1 VASSFV
7 HLHLHTQF
15 SLLDGANQIE
25 PLVQQIKAF
34 GQPAVA
40 MTDHGN
46 MFGAIEFYRKAKAA
60 GVKPIIG
67 CEAYMALGSR
77 HAKKDSGLAHNDYYH
92 LILLARN
99 LTGYQ
104 NLIKIVSKGYL
115 EGFYYK
121 PRIDKDLLKDHHDGI
136 IALSG
141 CLSGEIPYLIGQKDM
156 TGAMAVA
163 GEFQDIFG
171 KDQFYLEVQANGL
184 DHQRVAN
191 AGLMEIHKK
200 LGIPLAGTNDCHY
213 LKKEDARPHELML
226 CLQTGKTLSDP
237 NRMKFDTD
245 QLYVKSTEEIS
256 AAFAE
261 FPGAVSNTCRIA
273 DYCDLELAL
282 NKTHLPQYTVP
293 QSFTNREAYLEHLA
307 VAGLQARL
315 TERPSNRPSALYEQR
330 LREEL
335 MVICSMGFAGYFL
348 IVWDIIRF
356 ARSQHIPV
364 GPGRGSAAGS
374 LVAYALRITDLDPL
388 EYTLL
393 FERFLNPERVSLPDI
408 DMDFCMDRRGEV
420 INYVVDKYGSDH
432 VAQIITFGTLGAKAA
447 IRDVGRVLELP
458 YAEADKVAKLVP
470 NQLNITLQ
478 QALDQEPRLRDLTQ
492 TDARIKELMDVAQSL
507 EGLARHASTH
517 AAGVVIS
524 EGPLTDHVPLYKGAN
539 DEIVT
544 QYSMGD
550 VERIGLVKFDFLGL
564 KTLTMIR
571 RAETL
576 INESRPDQPPLI
588 VDRLPFDDPKTFTL
602 LSSGKTT
609 GIFQLESSGMRDLLT
624 GFKPDRFEDIIAII
638 ALYRP
643 GPMDLIPDFIKRKQ
657 GKVPIV
663 YETPELEPILKDT
676 YGVIVYQEQV
686 MAIANKVAGFSLGQA
701 DILRRAMGKKK
712 PEEMEKL
719 RVQFL
724 DGAKKNA
731 IPEKKAEKLYELIQK
746 FAGYGFNKSH
756 AAAYA
761 VVCYQTAY
769 LKSHYPTEFMA
780 ALMTTD
786 MGNTDKIMGYF
797 TECRDLDIK
806 VLGPDVN
813 ASQKNF
819 AVSDGSIR
827 FGLAAIKNVGE
838 GAVESIVAIRNES
851 GPFTSFFDFCRRI
864 DLRKANKRMLEG
876 LIKTGAFD
884 STGAK
889 RAQLMAV
896 LDQAIEEGAA
906 AQRERELGQTSIFGD
921 EFSGQGSSSVIAAP
935 PLPSIPEWDQ
945 AQRLTY
951 ERELTGFYI
960 SAHPLSRYETT
971 IEALSTATTTGLA
984 ELSDGKEVKL
994 CGIIASVKT
1003 TLTKKGDRMAYLT
1016 LEDLHGTVEVIVF
1029 PDLFKSAGELISPER
1044 LVRLSGTIDRGD
1056 KGTKLRVTK
1065 IEPLAEVQKQAVK
1078 RVHIR
1083 LSDHPEV
1090 QDQLLRLR
1098 EVLQRHPGGTTV
1110 SLSFRMDAALEAD
1123 TAPLPNLTV
1132 SASEHFVSDV
1142 EEVLG
1147 KGALSLLS

>member
-1 VASSFV
+1 
-7 HLHLHTQF
+7 
-15 SLLDGANQIE
+15 
-25 PLVQQIKAF
+25 
-34 GQPAVA
+34 
-40 MTDHGN
+40 
-46 MFGAIEFYRKAKAA
+46 AA
-60 GVKPIIG
+60 
-67 CEAYMALGSR
+67 AA
-77 HAKKDSGLAHNDYYH
+77 
-92 LILLARN
+92 
-99 LTGYQ
+99 
-104 NLIKIVSKGYL
+104 
-115 EGFYYK
+115 
-121 PRIDKDLLKDHHDGI
+121 
-136 IALSG
+136 
-141 CLSGEIPYLIGQKDM
+141 
-156 TGAMAVA
+156 
-163 GEFQDIFG
+163 EFQEIFG

-191 AGLMEIHKK
+191 AGLIEIHKK

-237 NRMKFDTD
+237 SRMKFDTD
-245 QLYVKSTEEIS
+245 QLYVKSTEEI
-256 AAFAE
+256 APAFAE

-273 DYCDLELAL
+273 DACELELAL
-282 NKTHLPQYTVP
+282 NRTHLPQYTVP
-293 QSFTNREAYLEHLA
+293 EGFKDREAYLEHLA
-307 VAGLQARL
+307 LAGLRERL
-315 TERPSNRPSALYEQR
+315 QERPRARPAAAYELR

-356 ARSQHIPV
+356 ARSRHIPV

-388 EYTLL
+388 EYALL
-393 FERFLNPERVSLPDI
+393 FERFLNPERISLPDI
-408 DMDFCMDRRGEV
+408 DMDFCMERRGEV
-420 INYVVDKYGSDH
+420 INYVVEKYGSDH

-447 IRDVGRVLELP
+447 IRDVGRVLEMP

-478 QALDQEPRLRDLTQ
+478 EALDLEPRLREMVQ
-492 TDARIKELMDVAQSL
+492 TDAKVSELMKIAQSL

-524 EGPLTDHVPLYKGAN
+524 EGPLTDYVPLYKGAN

-550 VERIGLVKFDFLGL
+550 IEKIGLVKFDFLGL

-576 INESRPDQPPLI
+576 INEKRPDAVPLRI
-588 VDRLPFDDPKTFTL
+588 DRIPFDDEKTFAL

-609 GIFQLESSGMRDLLT
+609 GVFQLESSGMRDLLM
-624 GFKPDRFEDIIAII
+624 GFRPDRFEDIIAII

-657 GKVPIV
+657 GKVPIT
-663 YETPELEPILKDT
+663 YETPELEPILKET

-719 RVQFL
+719 RAKFL
-724 DGAKKNA
+724 EGAMKNK
-731 IPEKKAEKLYELIQK
+731 IPEKKAERLYELIQK

-761 VVCYQTAY
+761 VLCYQTAY
-769 LKSHYPTEFMA
+769 LKAHYPTEFMA

-797 TECRDLDIK
+797 TECRNLGIK
-806 VLGPDVN
+806 VLGPDINV
-813 ASQKNF
+813 SGKNF
-819 AVSDGSIR
+819 TVVDGAIR

-838 GAVESIVAIRNES
+838 GAVESIVEIRNRT
-851 GPFTSFFDFCRRI
+851 GPFSSLFDFCRRV
-864 DLRKANKRMLEG
+864 DLRKVNKRMLEG

-896 LDQAIEEGAA
+896 LDQAVEWGAA
-906 AQRERELGQTSIFGD
+906 AQRERDLGQINIFG
-921 EFSGQGSSSVIAAP
+921 EETSGYLASGDLTAP
-935 PLPSIPEWDQ
+935 PLPSVPEWDH
-945 AQRLTY
+945 AQRLKY

-960 SAHPLSRYETT
+960 SAHPLSRYET
-971 IEALSTATTTGLA
+971 IIGALATTTTAGLA
-984 ELSDGKEVKL
+984 DVSDGKEVKL
-994 CGIIASVKT
+994 CGIIVTMKPM
-1003 TLTKKGDRMAYLT
+1003 LTKKGDRMAYLAV
-1016 LEDLHGTVEVIVF
+1016 EDLHGTIEVIVF
-1029 PDLFKSAGELISPER
+1029 PDVYTTVQEWIAPEGLIR
-1044 LVRLSGTIDRGD
+1044 VTGTIDRGD
-1056 KGTKLRVTK
+1056 KGTKLRAAK
-1065 IEPLAEVQKQAVK
+1065 IEPLAEVQKRAVK
-1078 RVHIR
+1078 QVRIR
-1083 LSDHPEV
+1083 LSDRPDAV
-1090 QDQLLRLR
+1090 DQLLRLR
-1098 EVLQRHPGGTTV
+1098 EVLQRHPGEATV
-1110 SLSFRMDAALEAD
+1110 SLSLQMDAILEAE

-1132 SASEHFVSDV
+1132 SPSEHFVSDI

-1147 KGALSLLS
+1147 KGVLSLLS

>member
-1 VASSFV
+1 MTASFV

-15 SLLDGANQIE
+15 SLLDGANQID
-25 PLVQQIKAF
+25 PLVQQIKTF

-46 MFGAIEFYRKAKAA
+46 MFGAIEFYRKAKAV

-104 NLIKIVSKGYL
+104 NLIKLVSKAYL

-121 PRIDKDLLKDHHDGI
+121 PRMDKEILREHHEGL

-156 TGAMAVA
+156 AGAMAVA
-163 GEFQDIFG
+163 GEFQEIFG
-171 KDQFYLEVQANGL
+171 KDHFYLEVQANGL
-184 DHQRVAN
+184 DHQRIAN

-237 NRMKFDTD
+237 ARMKFDTD
-245 QLYVKSTEEIS
+245 QLYVKSTEEI
-256 AAFAE
+256 APAFAE
-261 FPGAVSNTCRIA
+261 FPGAVANTCRIA
-273 DYCDLELAL
+273 DHCELELAL
-282 NKTHLPQYTVP
+282 NQTHLPQYKAPEGST
-293 QSFTNREAYLEHLA
+293 RESYLEQLA
-307 VAGLQARL
+307 LEGLKARVA
-315 TERPSNRPSALYEQR
+315 ERPSTIPTAVYEQR

-335 MVICSMGFAGYFL
+335 LVICSMGFAGYFL

-356 ARSQHIPV
+356 ARSRGIPV

-388 EYTLL
+388 VYTLL

-420 INYVVDKYGSDH
+420 LNYVVEKYGSDH

-470 NQLNITLQ
+470 NQLNITLE
-478 QALDQEPRLRDLTQ
+478 QALEAEPRLRELVD
-492 TDARIKELMDVAQSL
+492 TDPKVRELMTIARSL

-550 VERIGLVKFDFLGL
+550 VEKIGLVKFDFLGL

-571 RAETL
+571 RAEIL
-576 INESRPDQPPLI
+576 INEGRPEQPPLS
-588 VDRLPFDDPKTFTL
+588 VDRLPFDDAKTFAL

-609 GIFQLESSGMRDLLT
+609 GIFQLESSGMRDLLS

-657 GKVPIV
+657 GKIPIV
-663 YETPELEPILKDT
+663 YELPELEPILKDT

-686 MAIANKVAGFSLGQA
+686 MAIANTVAGFSLGQA

-719 RVQFL
+719 RVKFL
-724 DGAKKNA
+724 EGARQKEIA
-731 IPEKKAEKLYELIQK
+731 DKKAEKLYELIQK

-761 VVCYQTAY
+761 VVCYHTGY
-769 LKSHYPTEFMA
+769 LKAHYPTEFMA
-780 ALMTTD
+780 ALMTSD
-786 MGNTDKIMGYF
+786 MGNQDKIVGYF
-797 TECRDLDIK
+797 TECRDLGIK

-813 ASQKNF
+813 ESQKHF
-819 AVSDGSIR
+819 AVVDGAIR

-838 GAVESIVAIRNES
+838 GAVDSVLAIRAE
-851 GPFTSFFDFCRRI
+851 GGRFTSFFDFCRRV
-864 DLRKANKRMLEG
+864 DLHKVNKRMLEG
-876 LIKTGAFD
+876 LIKAGAFD
-884 STGAK
+884 SLGAK
-889 RAQLMAV
+889 RSQLMAM
-896 LDQAIEEGAA
+896 LDQAVEDGAA
-906 AQRERELGQTSIFGD
+906 AQREREMGQTSIFGED
-921 EFSGQGSSSVIAAP
+921 VQGNGSAHGNVEP
-935 PLPSIPEWDQ
+935 TLPNLPEWDQ
-945 AQRLTY
+945 AQRLKY

-960 SAHPLSRYETT
+960 TAHPLARYEAT
-971 IEALSTATTTGLA
+971 IHALATATTAGIT
-984 ELSDGKEVKL
+984 ELSDGKEVRL
-994 CGIIASVKT
+994 CGIIAGVKSM
-1003 TLTKKGDRMAYLT
+1003 LTKKGDRMAYVT
-1016 LEDLHGTVEVIVF
+1016 LEDLQGTVEVIVF
-1029 PDLFKSAGELISPER
+1029 PDLFKTVGDLIAPER
-1044 LVRLSGTIDRGD
+1044 LIRVTGTIDRGD
-1056 KGTKLRVTK
+1056 KGTKIRGIKV
-1065 IEPLAEVQKQAVK
+1065 EPLADVQTQTIK
-1078 RVHIR
+1078 RIHIR
-1083 LSDHPEV
+1083 LAARPEV
-1090 QDQLLRLR
+1090 KDQLPRLLD
-1098 EVLQRHPGGTTV
+1098 VFKRHPGATAV
-1110 SLSFRMDAALEAD
+1110 SLTFRTDGALEAD
-1123 TAPLPNLTV
+1123 TAPLPHLTV
-1132 SASEHFVSDV
+1132 SATEHFVADV

-1147 KGALSLLS
+1147 KGALSLVS

>member
-25 PLVQQIKAF
+25 PLVQQIKTF

-315 TERPSNRPSALYEQR
+315 KERPSNRPSALYEQR

-889 RAQLMAV
+889 RAQLMSV
-896 LDQAIEEGAA
+896 LDQAIEEGTA

>member
-1 VASSFV
+1 MSSSFV

-15 SLLDGANQIE
+15 SLLDGANQID
-25 PLVQQIKAF
+25 PLVQQVKAF
-34 GQPAVA
+34 NQPAVA
-40 MTDHGN
+40 ITDHGN
-46 MFGAIEFYRKAKAA
+46 MFGAVEFYRKAKEA
-60 GVKPIIG
+60 GIKPIIG

-104 NLIKIVSKGYL
+104 NLIKLVSKAYL

-121 PRIDKDLLKDHHDGI
+121 PRMDKEILKEHHEGL

-156 TGAMAVA
+156 PGALAVA
-163 GEFQDIFG
+163 AEFQEIFG
-171 KDQFYLEVQANGL
+171 KDHFYLEVQANGL

-191 AGLMEIHKK
+191 AGLIEIHKK
-200 LGIPLAGTNDCHY
+200 LGIPMAGTNDCHY

-237 NRMKFDTD
+237 SRMKFDTD
-245 QLYVKSTEEIS
+245 QLYVKSTEEVS
-256 AAFAE
+256 AAFME

-273 DYCDLELAL
+273 DHCDLELML
-282 NKTHLPQYTVP
+282 NKTHLPQYKVP
-293 QSFTNREAYLEHLA
+293 AGLTRESYLEQLA
-307 VAGLQARL
+307 LEGLATRL
-315 TERPSNRPSALYEQR
+315 RERPGTIPPAVYQQR

-356 ARSQHIPV
+356 ARSRGIPV

-374 LVAYALRITDLDPL
+374 LAAYALRITDLDPL
-388 EYTLL
+388 VYSLL

-420 INYVVDKYGSDH
+420 INYVVEKYGSDH

-447 IRDVGRVLELP
+447 IRDVGRVLEMP

-478 QALDQEPRLRDLTQ
+478 QALDTEPRLRELVE
-492 TDARIKELMDVAQSL
+492 TDTKVKELMTIAQSL

-524 EGPLTDHVPLYKGAN
+524 EEPLTDHVPLYKGAN

-550 VERIGLVKFDFLGL
+550 VEKVGLVKFDFLGL

-576 INESRPDQPPLI
+576 VNDCRPNEPLLAIDQ
-588 VDRLPFDDPKTFTL
+588 LPFDDPRTFAL
-602 LSSGKTT
+602 LASGKTT

-657 GKVPIV
+657 GKVPIT

-719 RVQFL
+719 RVKFL
-724 DGAKKNA
+724 DGAKHNKIA
-731 IPEKKAEKLYELIQK
+731 EKRAEKLYELIHK

-761 VVCYQTAY
+761 VLCYQTAY
-769 LKSHYPTEFMA
+769 LKAHYPTEFMA
-780 ALMTTD
+780 ALMTSD
-786 MGNTDKIMGYF
+786 MGNTDKIVGYF
-797 TECRDLDIK
+797 TECRDLGIK

-813 ASQKNF
+813 QSRSTF
-819 AVSDGSIR
+819 AVVDGAIR

-838 GAVESIVAIRNES
+838 GAVDSLLAIRS
-851 GPFTSFFDFCRRI
+851 DGGPFRSFFEFCRRV
-864 DLRKANKRMLEG
+864 DLHKVNKRMLEG
-876 LIKTGAFD
+876 LIKAGAFD
-884 STGAK
+884 SLGAK
-889 RAQLMAV
+889 RAQLAAI
-896 LDQAIEEGAA
+896 LDQALEHGAA
-906 AQRERELGQTSIFGD
+906 SQRERERGQTSIFGND
-921 EFSGQGSSSVIAAP
+921 LDGTEGESSTVDP
-935 PLPSIPEWDQ
+935 PIPEMPEWDQ
-945 AQRLTY
+945 ALRLKY

-960 SAHPLSRYETT
+960 TAHPLTRYEAT
-971 IEALSTATTTGLA
+971 IQALATATTSGLSDLA
-984 ELSDGKEVKL
+984 DGKEVKL
-994 CGIIASVKT
+994 CGIIASVKSM
-1003 TLTKKGDRMAYLT
+1003 LTKKGDRMAYLT
-1016 LEDLHGTVEVIVF
+1016 LEDLHGTVETIVF
-1029 PDLFKSAGELISPER
+1029 PDLFKAAGDLLLPER
-1044 LVRLSGTIDRGD
+1044 LVRISGVIDRGD
-1056 KGTKLRVTK
+1056 KGTKLRGSK
-1065 IEPLAEVQKQAVK
+1065 IEPLSEVQTQTVK
-1078 RVHIR
+1078 RILIR
-1083 LSDHPEV
+1083 LSDRPEV
-1090 QDQLLRLR
+1090 MDQLPRLLN
-1098 EVLQRHPGGTTV
+1098 VLKRHPGSTTIA
-1110 SLSFRMDAALEAD
+1110 LSFQTSESLEAD

-1132 SASEHFVSDV
+1132 SATEHFVAEV

-1147 KGALSLLS
+1147 KGALSLVS